1 MKEPEVDHGPDLPG
15 KTVLPLFQRPK
26 LLSLFRRFMR
36 LEPIAL
42 FVVFAWGSW
51 RDTGTHGRGFC
62 FLSANPVLNF
72 TP

>member
-1 MKEPEVDHGPDLPG
+1 
-15 KTVLPLFQRPK
+15 
-26 LLSLFRRFMR
+26 MR